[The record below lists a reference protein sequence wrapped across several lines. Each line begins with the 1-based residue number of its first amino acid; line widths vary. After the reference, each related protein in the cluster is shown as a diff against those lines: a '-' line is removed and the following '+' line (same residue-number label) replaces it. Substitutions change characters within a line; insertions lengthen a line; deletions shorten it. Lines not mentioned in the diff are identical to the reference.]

1 MTPLPENS
9 VIGILGGGQLGRM
22 SAIAAAPLGYRC
34 HVFAPAGDAPAVD
47 VAFAATRADYDDADA
62 LAAFASKTASVI
74 TEFENVPVAAVRSLA
89 DRGVLV
95 CPGGE
100 ALAVAQNRLSEK
112 THAQNLGIATPRFM
126 AVKTQADLARGL
138 DAFHGGGGILKTCR
152 FGYDG
157 RGQVRLDKKAN
168 AGELAEAIKQ
178 MGIAPDILKTEDA
191 LILEEIVDF
200 SAEVSFLIARHHN
213 GAMHAWDA
221 SHNRHDNGI
230 LIESQAPASPQILP
244 PALAKLGI
252 ESAKSLAESLGV
264 VGLLAVEMFIT
275 QDGKLLFN
283 EMAPRPHNSYHWTI
297 EGAATSQFTQLIR
310 IAANLPLASC
320 RTIPSANSLWQM
332 TNLLGDDITGC
343 MEKTT
348 GEAFIHRY
356 GKGSISPRRK
366 MGHITR
372 RLG

>member
-22 SAIAAAPLGYRC
+22 SILAATPLGYRC

-47 VAFAATRADYDDADA
+47 VAFATTRAEYDDADA
-62 LAAFASKTASVI
+62 LAAFANETASVI
-74 TEFENVPVAAVRSLA
+74 TEFENVPVSAVATLA
-89 DRGVLV
+89 DKGVVV

-100 ALAVAQNRLSEK
+100 ALAVAQNRLAEK
-112 THAQNLGIATPRFM
+112 THAQKLGIATPRFM
-126 AVKTQADLARGL
+126 AIKSQADLARGL
-138 DAFHGGGGILKTCR
+138 DAFHGGILKTCR

-157 RGQVRLDKKAN
+157 RGQVRLDKKAD
-168 AGELAEAIKQ
+168 ATTMTAALKQ
-178 MGIAPDILKTEDA
+178 MGIAPDRLKTENA

-200 SAEVSFLIARHHN
+200 RAEVSFLIARHHN
-213 GAMHAWDA
+213 GTMHAWDA

-230 LIESQAPASPQILP
+230 LIESQAPAPTQILP
-244 PALAKLGI
+244 PALAQLGVA
-252 ESAKSLAESLGV
+252 SAQALAESLNV

-310 IAANLPLASC
+310 IAANLPLTSC
-320 RTIPSANSLWQM
+320 RTIPSANSRWQM
-332 TNLLGDDITGC
+332 TNLLGDDITHC
-343 MEKTT
+343 MEH
-348 GEAFIHRY
+348 GGDEIFIHRY
-356 GKGSISPRRK
+356 GKSTPRPRRK

-372 RLG
+372 RLR